1 MYYDDYED
9 DYNYDE
15 IYGEDVDQRESDYDH
30 GYMGSFPQ
38 GSLYTIPDPVQNFLM
53 CLYKAITEK
62 NSNEIRVL
70 YENTFAQL
78 TDTYYKD
85 TPWPGEEE
93 ILSVI
98 GQRENYKMFIIFYK
112 ELYFRHIYANCQP
125 TIEQRLDS
133 YKNYCALFNLLL
145 STDKPISLEL
155 NNQWLWDII
164 DEFIYQF
171 QSCSL
176 FRMRACSGKLSDHE
190 LEFIRQNQKMW
201 NIHSVLNVLHSLVDK
216 SNINSQLKDFNDGK
230 DPNVKADIFGRE
242 PLYKMLGYFSLIG
255 LLRLHSI
262 LGDYYQAIHVL
273 ENIDLQQ
280 HLIHNFAGVLA
291 CKTTTFYYVGFAYM
305 MMKRY
310 ADAIRIFA
318 NMLVYIQRTK
328 QIQPLYRTVQ
338 LDLIEKQTEQMYVLL
353 NICLVLYPQRI
364 DESVSVTLQQK
375 LGDSMNKMQRGE
387 QIEFE
392 NAFNFGC
399 PKFLSPIA
407 TIHEIDTL
415 ASGSKEK
422 FEISK
427 QQLDVFME
435 EIRQQLPILNIRNYL
450 KLYTTMPISK
460 LANFLDI
467 EEKELKLLLL
477 AYKQKMN
484 NLSCVDS
491 SGKPELTGKFV
502 SSSDIDFYI
511 DKGMIHIADTKVER
525 RYGDFFLRQINSFED
540 MFQFVSTIKLQQ
552 QKKKLPHTSTNTN
565 NAPAVT
571 NNANTT
577 TTAATPA
584 PTTA

>member
-1 MYYDDYED
+1 M
-9 DYNYDE
+9 
-15 IYGEDVDQRESDYDH
+15 DVERRESDFEH
-30 GYMGSFPQ
+30 GYIGSFPQ

-62 NSNEIRVL
+62 NANEVRVL
-70 YENTFAQL
+70 YESTFAQL
-78 TDTYYKD
+78 TDTYYKS
-85 TPWPGEEE
+85 TPWPAEED

-145 STDKPISLEL
+145 STNEPISLDL
-155 NNQWLWDII
+155 PNQWLWDII

-176 FRMRACSGKLSDHE
+176 FRMRACTGKLSDQE
-190 LEFIRQNQKMW
+190 MECIRENPKMW

-216 SNINSQLKDFNDGK
+216 SNINTQLKDYNEGR
-230 DPNVKADIFGRE
+230 DPNQKADSFGRE

-273 ENIDLQQ
+273 ENIDLQG

-310 ADAIRIFA
+310 ADAIRIFT

-338 LDLIEKQTEQMYVLL
+338 FDLIEKQTEQMYVLL

-364 DESVSVTLQQK
+364 DETISVTLNQK
-375 LGDSMNKMQRGE
+375 FGDSMTKMQRGE
-387 QIEFE
+387 QSEFE
-392 NAFNFGC
+392 SAFGYGC

-407 TIHEIDTL
+407 TIYEIDIL
-415 ASGSKEK
+415 ASSGFKDK
-422 FEISK
+422 FDILK
-427 QQLDVFME
+427 QQSDVFME

-460 LANFLDI
+460 LASFLEI
-467 EEKELKLLLL
+467 EEQELKLLLL

-484 NLSCVDS
+484 NLICAADA
-491 SGKPELTGKFV
+491 SGKMGSGLSGKFV

-525 RYGDFFLRQINSFED
+525 RYGSYFLKQIDSFED
-540 MFQFVSTIKLQQ
+540 MFNFVSQIKLQQ
-552 QKKKLPHTSTNTN
+552 KKKIHTQPGAT
-565 NAPAVT
+565 A
-571 NNANTT
+571 
-577 TTAATPA
+577 TAATNQTA
-584 PTTA
+584 TATAAAATTA

>member
-1 MYYDDYED
+1 MYYDDYEE

-15 IYGEDVDQRESDYDH
+15 IYADEIEQPETDYDH
-30 GYMGSFPQ
+30 GYIGSFPQ

-62 NSNEIRVL
+62 NANEIRIL

-85 TPWPGEEE
+85 TPWPNEDD
-93 ILSVI
+93 IASVI
-98 GQRENYKMFIIFYK
+98 GHRENYKMFIIFYK

-125 TIEQRLDS
+125 TVEQRLDS

-145 STDKPISLEL
+145 STNEPISLDL
-155 NNQWLWDII
+155 PNQWLWDTI

-171 QSCSL
+171 QSCCL
-176 FRMRACSGKLSDHE
+176 FRMRAGKLTVQE
-190 LEFIRQNQKMW
+190 LDYLRENPKMW

-216 SNINSQLKDFNDGK
+216 SNINSQLKDYNDGK
-230 DPNVKADIFGRE
+230 DPNLKTDSFGRE

-273 ENIDLQQ
+273 ENIDLQA

-310 ADAIRIFA
+310 ADAIRIFT

-353 NICLVLYPQRI
+353 NVCLVLYPQRI
-364 DESVSVTLQQK
+364 DESISITLQQK
-375 LGDSMNKMQRGE
+375 LGDSMTKMQRGE
-387 QIEFE
+387 QSEFE
-392 NAFNFGC
+392 SAFNFGC

-407 TIHEIDTL
+407 TIYEIDTL
-415 ASGSKEK
+415 ASASFKDK

-427 QQLDVFME
+427 QQLDVFMD
-435 EIRQQLPILNIRNYL
+435 EIKQQLPVLNIRNYL

-460 LANFLDI
+460 LSSFLEID
-467 EEKELKLLLL
+467 EKELKLLLL

-484 NLSCVDS
+484 NMICADA
-491 SGKPELTGKFV
+491 SGKPGLTGKFV
-502 SSSDIDFYI
+502 STSDIDFYI

-525 RYGDFFLRQINSFED
+525 RYGDFFLRQITSFED
-540 MFQFVSTIKLQQ
+540 IYQFVSTLKLQ
-552 QKKKLPHTSTNTN
+552 QKKKQPYVKTATVTA
-565 NAPAVT
+565 APATTENAVT
-571 NNANTT
+571 NA
-577 TTAATPA
+577 
-584 PTTA
+584 